1 MAAQRCWA
9 VVAWA
14 RGAVGHPPVELL
26 RTLTYVGVAAVV
38 SFGVYPKRD
47 THSRTITPCSTRFN
61 LQVLA
66 HVSARVSD
74 MNETHRTS
82 LTPFRRSLRLTA
94 LVLPVPV
101 LALLLAFALTRSPA
115 SIFIAVLFVV
125 AGIVCVFRELR
136 LAGSGAPTVDR
147 AGALRCPPSSGYT
160 DSESPMFV
168 FPRRGGTSHGSSR
181 RCRGEC
187 DETFTEKQ
195 SGKSA
200 TDRPQLQALIRH
212 VRRGDHVVV
221 A

>member
-38 SFGVYPKRD
+38 SFGVYPNA
-47 THSRTITPCSTRFN
+47 TPTAERSPLFHKVQS
-61 LQVLA
+61 QVLA

-125 AGIVCVFRELR
+125 AGIVCVSASYVSQV
-136 LAGSGAPTVDR
+136 LA
-147 AGALRCPPSSGYT
+147 
-160 DSESPMFV
+160 
-168 FPRRGGTSHGSSR
+168 RRQS
-181 RCRGEC
+181 
-187 DETFTEKQ
+187 TEQ
-195 SGKSA
+195 E
-200 TDRPQLQALIRH
+200 R
-212 VRRGDHVVV
+212 
-221 A
+221 